1 MCTRLIVNVSQIY
14 LPMYLTESLSLPK
27 VLSLIQEDN
36 ATHELNTGAI
46 EFMFEDLKDIPQ
58 Q

>member
-27 VLSLIQEDN
+27 VLSLIQEDK
-36 ATHELNTGAI
+36 ATHELNTRAI
-46 EFMFEDLKDIPQ
+46 EFMFEDLKDIPLQ
-58 Q
+58 